1 MFVNTAELSNWS
13 VDDLEHQSV
22 DRGQWSHER
31 QTARSSGCLL
41 HPNDDDDDDHDDDGD
56 DDDDDDD
63 DDDHDHD
70 HDHDHD
76 DHDDD
81 DNDDDDDDDD
91 DDHSAA
97 VSTCLH
103 RRRASGMCVGPFGV
117 SSVKTPAK

>member
-22 DRGQWSHER
+22 DHGQWSVHDR

-41 HPNDDDDDDHDDDGD
+41 HPTDDDDDDDDEDDDDEDDDDDDHDDH
-56 DDDDDDD
+56 
-63 DDDHDHD
+63 DDHDHD
-70 HDHDHD
+70 H
-76 DHDDD
+76 
-81 DNDDDDDDDD
+81 DDDD

-103 RRRASGMCVGPFGV
+103 RRRASGTCVN
-117 SSVKTPAK
+117 VKTPVK